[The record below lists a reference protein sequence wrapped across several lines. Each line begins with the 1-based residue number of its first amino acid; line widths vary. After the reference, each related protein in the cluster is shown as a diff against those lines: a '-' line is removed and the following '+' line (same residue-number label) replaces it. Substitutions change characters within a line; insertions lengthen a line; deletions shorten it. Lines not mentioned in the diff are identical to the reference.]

1 MCGRSIYIIVDN
13 GAESKAETRGLALKA
28 TPLVMH
34 APILP
39 HLLEKHGPPNNPTTE
54 LVGHYRS
61 NSNSILLPY
70 CVPVIFHIGGD
81 LSL

>member
-1 MCGRSIYIIVDN
+1 MAEAICIIVDN

-34 APILP
+34 SPILP
-39 HLLEKHGPPNNPTTE
+39 HLLGKHAPPPNNPTTE